1 MEHWILA
8 GDVGGTKT
16 AVGLYRPVDLRRDGS
31 IGDPPSPAVHKR
43 YRSIDYDGLVPIIRD
58 FLLEHR
64 GLVGNGVVTATFGVA
79 GPVLGNRSETTNLP
93 WIIDAQEMES
103 SFGWEKGSVHLVND
117 LVAMGWGIN
126 LVGQS
131 GILSLR
137 KGIRDPT
144 GNSVLVAPGTGLGEA
159 LLLNGGAVLRPIPS
173 EGGHSDWA
181 PVTRLQ
187 LQLLEYL
194 WTIYPHVSSERLL
207 SGPGILHLYRFLIR
221 DLPEDP
227 LFSPTMPDESLPEL
241 ITHAAL
247 VENNRYACDTLEL
260 FAEILAQEVGNM
272 ALKVLATGGVYIG
285 GGIPGKI
292 RTFLQTEA
300 FLKRISEKGR
310 YAELLGKIPVS
321 VLTNEETPLL
331 GAAFEAWTR
340 HSGTMA
346 G

>member
-1 MEHWILA
+1 MDHWILA

-16 AVGLYRPVDLRRDGS
+16 AVGLYRPVDLKRDGS
-31 IGDPPSPAVHKR
+31 IGDPPAPAVHKR
-43 YRSIDYDGLVPIIRD
+43 YKSIDYDGLVPIVRD

-64 GLVGNGVVTATFGVA
+64 DLLGNGVVTATFGVA
-79 GPVLGNRSETTNLP
+79 GPVLENRSETTNLP

-103 SFGWEKGSVHLVND
+103 SFGWKKGSVRLVND

-126 LVGQS
+126 LVGQA

-137 KGIRDPT
+137 DGIRDPK

-159 LLLNGGAVLRPIPS
+159 LLLNEGAVLRPIPS

-221 DLPEDP
+221 DLPKDP
-227 LFSPTMPDESLPEL
+227 LFPQTMPEESLPEL

-247 VENNRYACDTLEL
+247 KENNPYACETLTL

-272 ALKVLATGGVYIG
+272 ALKILATGGVYLG
-285 GGIPGKI
+285 GGIPGKLL
-292 RTFLQTEA
+292 TFLQTEA

-310 YAELLGKIPVS
+310 YAELLEKIPVS

-331 GAAFEAWTR
+331 GAAFEAGTR
-340 HSGTMA
+340 YSGTMA